1 MTNRKIFRKSGP
13 RLRPRFGAAPWWVSF
28 SILRAV
34 KSVLLPDSQFE
45 CTPLSRRLF
54 LAIVCKYD
62 ANYKNQKYIN
72 TITPPDEDRATAT
85 GDVRKIFEKIGR
97 VVPEIRVTPL
107 LGGIGC
113 VRRDE
118 SVVQRMSAYV
128 HSLMY
133 HRSPGMDPETHC
145 SWTNLCMPQA
155 ASRLS
160 KLFCM
165 AYCYAQLHTD
175 RPVDKYWHIP
185 AACVAKGCT
194 YAAGVW
200 QPNDTTFDCRLDT
213 HTHPFNGP
221 FPGLPR

>member
-1 MTNRKIFRKSGP
+1 M
-13 RLRPRFGAAPWWVSF
+13 
-28 SILRAV
+28 
-34 KSVLLPDSQFE
+34 
-45 CTPLSRRLF
+45 
-54 LAIVCKYD
+54 
-62 ANYKNQKYIN
+62 
-72 TITPPDEDRATAT
+72 
-85 GDVRKIFEKIGR
+85 
-97 VVPEIRVTPL
+97 TPL

-145 SWTNLCMPQA
+145 SWTNLSMPQA

-160 KLFCM
+160 KLFCA

-185 AACVAKGCT
+185 AACVA
-194 YAAGVW
+194 AGVW

-213 HTHPFNGP
+213 HTHIRLTALC
-221 FPGLPR
+221 PGLPRSAGTRKVKPIWTLLKQETVRGSGISWAICKSAPRSRQMTTPTPNHSVFLQAGCPSCLPTNSVKALKALTVLR